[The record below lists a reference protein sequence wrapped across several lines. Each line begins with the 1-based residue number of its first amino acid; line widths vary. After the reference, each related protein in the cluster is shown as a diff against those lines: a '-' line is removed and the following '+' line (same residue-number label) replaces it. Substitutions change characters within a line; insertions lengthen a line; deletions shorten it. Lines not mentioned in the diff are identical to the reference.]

1 MLLSLLLREVNHFL
15 DDVGRFRTPMDD
27 FRTQMCDMEG
37 QVCFKNFFYAHNFAH
52 SEFEY
57 NGKFFGASGGIFS
70 FVMGVSVFGI
80 GEIIFWILRLL
91 AMAIPDIGCKS
102 GRRNDDM

>member
-1 MLLSLLLREVNHFL
+1 MTHE
-15 DDVGRFRTPMDD
+15 
-27 FRTQMCDMEG
+27 
-37 QVCFKNFFYAHNFAH
+37 
-52 SEFEY
+52 
-57 NGKFFGASGGIFS
+57 FFGASGGIFS

-80 GEIIFWILRLL
+80 GEIIFWMLRLL